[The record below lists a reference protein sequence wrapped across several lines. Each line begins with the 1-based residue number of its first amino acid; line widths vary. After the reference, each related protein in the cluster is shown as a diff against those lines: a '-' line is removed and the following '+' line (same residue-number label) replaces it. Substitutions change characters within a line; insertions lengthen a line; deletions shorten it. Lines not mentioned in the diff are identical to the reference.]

1 MDLNDVALFVQV
13 VRAGS
18 LAEAGRRLG
27 MPPSTCSR
35 RIQQLER
42 NLGVRLIQRSTRRL
56 ALTGAGQ
63 EFFQRCAAQVDAL
76 AESAKQMLDARGS
89 VCGRVRVAAPA
100 DFFHW
105 FPLDRVARFLADYP
119 KVALEFELGDAYVD
133 LLDRN
138 IDIAIRTGPI
148 HEPMLV
154 TRQFGSTHKTLVA
167 SPAYMRAHGEP
178 ATPADLS
185 SHECIV
191 SPGANGAPVL
201 WKLDGPDG
209 RRDQFAVRGRFQVST
224 ARAQLNAALAGLG
237 IALVPVFMTEPCL
250 RDGQLQAVL
259 PGYAYRDV
267 RIYFV
272 YLTHRHIP
280 RAVNAF
286 AEFVQEI
293 MIEERMIDPLPGAD
307 YTQEIPAAREAR

>member
-35 RIQQLER
+35 RIQQLEQD
-42 NLGVRLIQRSTRRL
+42 LAVRLIQRPTRRL

-76 AESAKQMLDARGS
+76 AESARQMLDARGS
-89 VCGRVRVAAPA
+89 ICGRVRVAAPA

-105 FPLDRVARFLADYP
+105 FPLERVAGFLVDYP
-119 KVALEFELGDAYVD
+119 KVALEFELSDAYAD

-154 TRQFGSTHKTLVA
+154 TRQFGSTRKTLVA
-167 SPAYMRAHGEP
+167 SPSYLRAHGVP

-191 SPGANGAPVL
+191 SPGVNGAPVL
-201 WKLDGPDG
+201 WTLDGPDA
-209 RRDQFAVRGRFQVST
+209 RDQFAVRGRFQVNT

-237 IALVPVFMTEPCL
+237 IALVPVFMTVPSL

-280 RAVNAF
+280 RAVHAF
-286 AEFVQEI
+286 TEFAQEV

-307 YTQEIPAAREAR
+307 RTLEIKTAREA

>member
-1 MDLNDVALFVQV
+1 MDLNDVALFVEV

-18 LAEAGRRLG
+18 LAEAGRRLD

-35 RIQQLER
+35 RIQQLEHE
-42 NLGVRLIQRSTRRL
+42 LGVRLIQRSTRRL

-63 EFFQRCAAQVDAL
+63 EFFERCAAQVDAL
-76 AESAKQMLDARGS
+76 AESARQMLDARGS

-105 FPLDRVARFLADYP
+105 FPLERVAQFLAEYP
-119 KVALEFELGDAYVD
+119 KVALEFELSDAYVD

-167 SPAYMRAHGEP
+167 SPAYLRAHGTP

-201 WKLDGPDG
+201 WTLDGPEG
-209 RRDQFAVRGRFQVST
+209 RNQYAVRGRFEVNT

-237 IALVPVFMTEPCL
+237 IALVPVFMTKPCL
-250 RDGQLQAVL
+250 RNGQLQAVL

-286 AEFVQEI
+286 AEFAQAI
-293 MIEERMIDPLPGAD
+293 MIDERMIDPLLGAD
-307 YTQEIPAAREAR
+307 STPETRTAREVL

>member
-1 MDLNDVALFVQV
+1 
-13 VRAGS
+13 
-18 LAEAGRRLG
+18 
-27 MPPSTCSR
+27 
-35 RIQQLER
+35 
-42 NLGVRLIQRSTRRL
+42 
-56 ALTGAGQ
+56 
-63 EFFQRCAAQVDAL
+63 
-76 AESAKQMLDARGS
+76 MLDARGS
-89 VCGRVRVAAPA
+89 VGGRVRVAAPA

-105 FPLDRVARFLADYP
+105 FPFERVARFLADYP
-119 KVALEFELGDAYVD
+119 KVALEFELSDAYVD

-154 TRQFGSTHKTLVA
+154 ARQFGSTHKTLVA
-167 SPAYMRAHGEP
+167 SPAYLRTHGVP

-201 WKLDGPDG
+201 WTLDGPDG
-209 RRDQFAVRGRFQVST
+209 RDQFAVRGRFQVNT

-237 IALVPVFMTEPCL
+237 IALVPVFMAEPCV
-250 RDGQLQAVL
+250 RDGRLQAVL
-259 PGYAYRDV
+259 PRYAYRDV

-280 RAVNAF
+280 RAVSAF
-286 AEFVQEI
+286 AGFAQEV
-293 MIEERMIDPLPGAD
+293 MIEERMIDPLAGAGTPD
-307 YTQEIPAAREAR
+307 IGTAREAR

>member
-42 NLGVRLIQRSTRRL
+42 DLGLRLIQRSTRRL

-76 AESAKQMLDARGS
+76 AESARQMLDARGS
-89 VCGRVRVAAPA
+89 VCGRVRVAAAA

-105 FPLDRVARFLADYP
+105 FPLERVARFLADYP
-119 KVALEFELGDAYVD
+119 QVALEFELGDAYVD

-138 IDIAIRTGPI
+138 IDVAIRTGPI

-154 TRQFGSTHKTLVA
+154 TRQFGSTHKALVA
-167 SPAYMRAHGEP
+167 SPAYLRAHGVP
-178 ATPADLS
+178 VTPADLS

-191 SPGANGAPVL
+191 AAGGNGAPVL
-201 WKLDGPDG
+201 WTLDGPDG
-209 RRDQFAVRGRFQVST
+209 REQFAVRGRFQVST
-224 ARAQLNAALAGLG
+224 ARAQLSAALAGLG
-237 IALVPVFMTEPCL
+237 IALVPAFMTEPGL

-259 PGYAYRDV
+259 PGYAYRDL

-280 RAVNAF
+280 RAVKAF
-286 AEFVQEI
+286 AEFAQEI
-293 MIEERMIDPLPGAD
+293 MIEERMIDPLPGAG
-307 YTQEIPAAREAR
+307 YTQEISTTREAR